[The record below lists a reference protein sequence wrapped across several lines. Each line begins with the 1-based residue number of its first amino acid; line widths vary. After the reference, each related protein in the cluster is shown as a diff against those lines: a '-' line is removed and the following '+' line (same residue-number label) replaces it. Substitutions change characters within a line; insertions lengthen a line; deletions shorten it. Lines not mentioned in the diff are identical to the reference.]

1 MGKRNPKGTGTFY
14 WNEKRQRFISEVPT
28 GLKLKSGATHYKSKS
43 FKASQK
49 RQGEIYHR
57 DMVHKVDKGEFIGG
71 PRITFKQW
79 TMKYL
84 EFFTGDLKLTTVNQY
99 RGKLETHVFPKIGR
113 MPLVDINSI
122 FLQELLTNMH
132 RTQATKSVD
141 SIRGILSSIFSEAER
156 QGLVS
161 SNPVK
166 KTKPPK
172 RKFGEKSKKQPPW
185 SLEEARYVVGLEW
198 GTVMNAFICLGLCTG
213 MRKGEMLGLQWGDV
227 DLDAGTIYIQRTLC
241 STTERSLDGST
252 TKSYL
257 VFNTPKTVDSERFL
271 QIQPDALVG
280 LRTIKAFQ
288 EIVQKE
294 KGREWNPLGLVFC
307 EPDGRPINPS
317 TQLSRYKRFLKKH
330 NVRFITIHDLRHTF
344 AEILVADEAH
354 MHQVQQALGHREP
367 ETTKSQYARDI
378 PVLGQQATAHMAKL
392 LFPES
397 QVTPL
402 VAGKVVKKTPNK
414 KSFKAGGRRSY
425 G

>member
-1 MGKRNPKGTGTFY
+1 MAER
-14 WNEKRQRFISEVPT
+14 
-28 GLKLKSGATHYKSKS
+28 
-43 FKASQK
+43 
-49 RQGEIYHR
+49 YHR
-57 DMVHKVDKGEFIGG
+57 DMLHKKDIGERIGG

-79 TMKYL
+79 SMKYI
-84 EFFTGDLKLTTVNQY
+84 EFFTGDLKPTTVNQY
-99 RGKLETHVFPKIGR
+99 RGKLETHIFPKIGY
-113 MPLVDINSI
+113 MPLTDIDSVH
-122 FLQELLTNMH
+122 LQELLTNMH

-156 QGLVS
+156 QELVS

-172 RKFGEKSKKQPPW
+172 RKPGEKSKKQPPW
-185 SLEEARYVVGLEW
+185 TLDEARYVVGLEW
-198 GTVMNAFICLGLCTG
+198 GTDMNAFICLGLCTG

-241 STTERSLDGST
+241 STTERSLDGSVI
-252 TKSYL
+252 KSFL

-280 LRTIKAFQ
+280 LRTIKACQ
-288 EIVQKE
+288 ELIQKE

-307 EPDGRPINPS
+307 EPDGSPINPS
-317 TQLSRYKRFLKKH
+317 TQLSRYKRFLNKH
-330 NVRFITIHDLRHTF
+330 NVRFITIHDMRHTF
-344 AEILVADEAH
+344 AEVLVSDEAQ
-354 MHQVQQALGHREP
+354 MHQVQQALGHREL
-367 ETTKSQYARDI
+367 ETTKNQYARDI

-397 QVTPL
+397 QLTPL
-402 VAGKVVKKTPNK
+402 VAGKKVKKIPNT
-414 KSFKAGGRRSY
+414 KSHKAGGRRSY